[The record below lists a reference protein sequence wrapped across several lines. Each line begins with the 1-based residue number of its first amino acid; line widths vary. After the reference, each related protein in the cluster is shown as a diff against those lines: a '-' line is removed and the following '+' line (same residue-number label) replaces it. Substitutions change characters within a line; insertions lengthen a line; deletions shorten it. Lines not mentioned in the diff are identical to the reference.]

1 MIRFENVYDTAKKAY
16 DKNELYEFL
25 CGKNDYDLP
34 VLDAPTNIPT
44 DWTVIIPNGIYK
56 LYKNNIGDQEKI
68 KNDFVVALKR
78 MINGEST
85 EIWEAAYII
94 FILLKSQSRNV
105 APFNIDE
112 TLVDMFSNRVDECKS
127 QLSENKEYDGAQ
139 FSNGLLGDIERLNS
153 ILNSKY
159 SVRMVR

>member
-1 MIRFENVYDTAKKAY
+1 MIRFENVYDTAKEAY

-68 KNDFVVALKR
+68 KNDFVAALKR

-112 TLVDMFSNRVDECKS
+112 ALVDMFSNRVNECKS

-159 SVRMVR
+159 SVRMVI